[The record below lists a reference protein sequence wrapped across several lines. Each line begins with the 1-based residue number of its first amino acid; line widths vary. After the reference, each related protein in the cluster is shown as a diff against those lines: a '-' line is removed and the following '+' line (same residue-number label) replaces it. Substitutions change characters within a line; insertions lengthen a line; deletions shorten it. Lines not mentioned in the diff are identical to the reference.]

1 MLELLNGLLR
11 DSKLSQNRSFVSI
24 TIMYLEKKN
33 KTNGTFSITN
43 DLSNTKQ
50 TNSSANHKAV
60 KVPPSTKGHNSM
72 LHRACTSE
80 GRSNDLW

>member
-1 MLELLNGLLR
+1 MLELLNGLFH
-11 DSKLSQNRSFVSI
+11 DSKLSQYRSFVSI
-24 TIMYLEKKN
+24 TMMYLEKK
-33 KTNGTFSITN
+33 KKKKGTFSITN
-43 DLSNTKQ
+43 DLSNTEQ

-60 KVPPSTKGHNSM
+60 KVPPSTKDHSSM